1 MSYEQ
6 LSLSGFIKEMKD
18 VSTGPHPRKFC
29 FVLGAGASRSSGIK
43 SGQELVA
50 IWDEELSERNPEAH
64 QAWKEKL
71 GVTVEN
77 RSSFYSQFYEKR
89 FSRCP
94 RDGYNYL
101 EKLMEHAKPSAG
113 YVMLSYL
120 LTKPSHNVVITTNF
134 DHLIEDAVN
143 YYAQTIPMVIGHEA
157 LTHYITSPITRPTI
171 VKIHRDLLFDPK
183 NKVSEVDSLHEN
195 WKGALDV
202 IFTHYHPVFIGYA
215 GNDNSLMDFLLANVD
230 KFASDQWSCPYWM
243 LYKTDEPNDKIR
255 TLLEK
260 SNGYCIRHD
269 GFDETLYLIGA
280 ALGYTMPTE
289 EEFLSDA
296 KKRYQTLSSS
306 IDEFTDKLSAPEP
319 SLPKEAPRPAL
330 PAEDPNLDQA
340 VVQVTDQS
348 ELSRKYRQALQLS
361 IGKNYDEALNIE
373 RELVQAAPD
382 NARYYHL
389 LGDTL
394 HKMGNYDEALKEKE
408 RAVELDSQNPRYL
421 SSLSSTQQEVG
432 QLEQALASIQ
442 KAISLKS
449 DESLYYSELGFILQ
463 DMERHEEA
471 VKAYQSA
478 IELSPDDAFYHD
490 LLGGALAKSG
500 RMEEALSAL
509 QNAVSL
515 NPTDPFLHYD
525 LGSHLHDMERYE
537 EALSEKQAA
546 VTLDPS
552 DPLYHNGLGETLYA
566 LGNYDDALSEKRE
579 AVLLKP
585 TDPYY
590 HASLSDTLY
599 DLNRLEEALES
610 EQRAVELDPDNPIF
624 HFDLGNIL
632 HSLGRLEEAV
642 VEKEKAVRL
651 APDDPQYHES
661 LSLTKKAL
669 QAKKS
674 KKK

>member
-71 GVTVEN
+71 GITVEN

-215 GNDNSLMDFLLANVD
+215 GNDNSLMDFLLAKVD

-296 KKRYQTLSSS
+296 KKRYQTLSNS
-306 IDEFTDKLSAPEP
+306 IDEFTEKLNTPENP
-319 SLPKEAPRPAL
+319 LLPKEVPQPGSSAKDPAL
-330 PAEDPNLDQA
+330 NQA

-348 ELSRKYRQALQLS
+348 ELSRKYRQALQFTNAGQYDAAFP
-361 IGKNYDEALNIE
+361 IGQ
-373 RELVQAAPD
+373 ELIQSEP
-382 NARYYHL
+382 NNSRYHL
-389 LGDTL
+389 LLGDILHKTGKHKEALEEKQKAIDIDPLSARNYFSISDTL
-394 HKMGNYDEALKEKE
+394 YEMGLWKDAFS
-408 RAVELDSQNPRYL
+408 A
-421 SSLSSTQQEVG
+421 
-432 QLEQALASIQ
+432 IQ
-442 KAISLKS
+442 KAIQLNPS
-449 DESLYYSELGFILQ
+449 DPIYYHRLGLLLSRMKNYKDAI
-463 DMERHEEA
+463 H
-471 VKAYQSA
+471 AYQTA
-478 IELSPDDAFYHD
+478 IELDPNMSFFY
-490 LLGGALAKSG
+490 L
-500 RMEEALSAL
+500 
-509 QNAVSL
+509 
-515 NPTDPFLHYD
+515 
-525 LGSHLHDMERYE
+525 
-537 EALSEKQAA
+537 
-546 VTLDPS
+546 
-552 DPLYHNGLGETLYA
+552 
-566 LGNYDDALSEKRE
+566 
-579 AVLLKP
+579 
-585 TDPYY
+585 
-590 HASLSDTLY
+590 SLS
-599 DLNRLEEALES
+599 S
-610 EQRAVELDPDNPIF
+610 
-624 HFDLGNIL
+624 
-632 HSLGRLEEAV
+632 SLMQMGQLEEAV
-642 VEKEKAVRL
+642 IELQKAIRLDPNDPFYHNNLGGLYYLMGRFDEAISEKEKAVELEPDNYKWRDDL
-651 APDDPQYHES
+651 A
-661 LSLTKKAL
+661 TT
-669 QAKKS
+669 KS
-674 KKK
+674 KIKEKISG

>member
-64 QAWKEKL
+64 QAWKEEL
-71 GVTVEN
+71 GITVEN

-296 KKRYQTLSSS
+296 KKRYQTLSNS
-306 IDEFTDKLSAPEP
+306 IDEFTEKLSAPEP
-319 SLPKEAPRPAL
+319 AIPREALQPESS
-330 PAEDPNLDQA
+330 AENAELDQA

-361 IGKNYDEALNIE
+361 VDKKYEEAISIA
-373 RELVQAAPD
+373 RELIQAAPD

-389 LGDTL
+389 LGNAL
-394 HKMGNYDEALKEKE
+394 HEMGNYDEALKEKKK
-408 RAVELDSQNPRYL
+408 AVSLEPQNSRYHY
-421 SSLSSTQQEVG
+421 SLSTTLQKAG
-432 QLEQALASIQ
+432 QLEQALSSIQ
-442 KAISLKS
+442 NAISLET
-449 DESLYYSELGFILQ
+449 DQPLLYNRLGFILQ
-463 DMERHEEA
+463 DMGRNEEA
-471 VKAYQSA
+471 VQAHQTA
-478 IELSPDDAFYHD
+478 IDLVPNDPLSYCM
-490 LLGGALAKSG
+490 LGNALAQSG
-500 RMEEALSAL
+500 QKEDALSAL
-509 QNAVSL
+509 RKAISL
-515 NPTDPFLHYD
+515 KPTDPFYHNNLGHLLHN
-525 LGSHLHDMERYE
+525 MERYQ
-537 EALSEKQAA
+537 EALPEKQAA
-546 VTLDPS
+546 VTLNPTKA
-552 DPLYHNGLGETLYA
+552 LYHT
-566 LGNYDDALSEKRE
+566 
-579 AVLLKP
+579 
-585 TDPYY
+585 
-590 HASLSDTLY
+590 SLSDTLRN
-599 DLNRLEEALES
+599 LGRLEEALEES
-610 EQRAVELDPDNPIF
+610 QKAVELAPNDPF
-624 HFDLGNIL
+624 YHRSLGDLL
-632 HSLGRLEEAV
+632 HSLGRFEEAV